1 MADTDPQQQLAPEEI
16 PEQPADAEEHA
27 DGRHH
32 DEQMPSVHITR
43 RRLVMVGLFVAIIV
57 AFLYFGL
64 PKLVGFG
71 ASFKRLEHGDA
82 RWLIAAAIL
91 EALSFCSDMALFRA
105 VCVEKAPRITFG
117 VSYQITMAGLI
128 ATRVLSAGGA
138 GGVAITAW
146 AMRRAGMPARL
157 VATRLV
163 AYMALLY
170 GVYMLALLVDGV
182 GLYLHIFPG
191 EAPFALT
198 IIPAIIG
205 ATAIT
210 LFLLISLLP
219 KDFSRIVQK
228 RAQGHGLQGKLSRRI
243 ATVPESAASGIR
255 TAIMLVR
262 QRKIGLLGAITY
274 WGFDIA
280 TLWACFHAFGYAP
293 QPAVIVMAYFVG
305 WLANLLPIPGGLGGV
320 EGGLIGSFTAFG
332 VNVQAAVVAV
342 LAYRAFSFWLPMIP
356 GVASYF
362 QLRHTV
368 IRWREDDEAT
378 AAARS
383 GQLRNDAV

>member
-1 MADTDPQQQLAPEEI
+1 MADSNPQRGLAPEAP
-16 PEQPADAEEHA
+16 PEQHSEDEEQN
-27 DGRHH
+27 GTSSH
-32 DEQMPSVHITR
+32 DEQMPSLQITG
-43 RRLVMVGLFVAIIV
+43 RRLVMFGLFVAVIV
-57 AFLYFGL
+57 AFLYLGL
-64 PKLVGFG
+64 PKLVGLG

-82 RWLIAAAIL
+82 RWLIAAAFL
-91 EALSFCSDMALFRA
+91 EVLSFYSDVVMFRA
-105 VCVEKAPRITFG
+105 VCIDRAPRITYA
-117 VSYQITMAGLI
+117 VSYQITMAGVV
-128 ATRVLSAGGA
+128 ATRVLAAGGA
-138 GGVAITAW
+138 GGVAVTAW
-146 AMRRAGMPARL
+146 AMRRAGMPRKI
-157 VATRLV
+157 VATRMV

-170 GVYMLALLVDGV
+170 GVYMATLVIDGV
-182 GLYLHIFPG
+182 GLYLGIFPG

-210 LFLLISLLP
+210 LFLAISLIP
-219 KDFSRIVQK
+219 RDFSRIVQK

-262 QRKIGLLGAITY
+262 QRKPGLLGAITN

-280 TLWACFHAFGYAP
+280 TLWACFHAFGYGP
-293 QPAVIVMAYFVG
+293 EPAVIIMAYFVG

-320 EGGLIGSFTAFG
+320 EGGMIGAFTAFG

-356 GVASYF
+356 GAIAYF
-362 QLRHTV
+362 QLRRTV
-368 IRWREDDEAT
+368 NHWRELDE
-378 AAARS
+378 
-383 GQLRNDAV
+383 G